1 MKNLRRV
8 VWSKGMFL
16 TPQHFQ
22 VHDKFIEDSLQ
33 FRFAASLFANWGIT
47 SLRIDQEALANGT
60 FTLHDCRGI
69 LPDGLSFS
77 FPDSD
82 AAPAGRPIAEYFA
95 PTQDAMDVYL
105 AIPEHHPQSMNFSSA
120 GLADASGGIA
130 TRYGVESIEIN
141 DESSSNEQKTIQIG
155 RKNFRLLLEGQNMEG
170 FTTLRIARINRK
182 EGSFA
187 LDTDFIAPCVDI
199 ASSEQLMMLVRRMIE
214 ILATKSESLNANRRQ
229 RGQDLADFGVSETA
243 HFWLLHTVNSCLPEL
258 KHIWTVRRGHPEI
271 LYVAMLKL
279 AGALATFSL
288 DSKARELPD
297 YDHDNLG
304 RCFRLL
310 DEKIRNLLE
319 TVIPSKCVSIPLRLI
334 EKTIW
339 AGTVSNEEYLHDS
352 QFFLAV
358 GAKMGVDDVIKRV
371 PQLVKIS
378 PSDEMQNLIRL
389 SLPGMTL
396 RHVPAP
402 PSAITFKLDNQYFSL
417 NQTGRLWDKI
427 TQSRN
432 ISLHVPSEIIDA
444 KIELLVVLQ

>member
-22 VHDKFIEDSLQ
+22 VNDNFIEDSLQ
-33 FRFAASLFANWGIT
+33 FRLAASLFANWGVT
-47 SLRIDQEALANGT
+47 SLNIDQEALANGT
-60 FTLHDCRGI
+60 FTLHQCRGI
-69 LPDGLSFS
+69 LPDGLPFS
-77 FPDSD
+77 FPESD
-82 AAPAGRPIAEYFA
+82 ATPSGRPIVEYFA
-95 PTQDAMDVYL
+95 PTQDSMDVYL
-105 AIPEHHPQSMNFSSA
+105 AIPEHHPQSMNFSS
-120 GLADASGGIA
+120 GSGADASGGIV
-130 TRYGVESIEIN
+130 TRYAVDTIEAN
-141 DESSSNEQKTIQIG
+141 DESSSNEQKTIQIA
-155 RKNFRLLLEGQNMEG
+155 RKNFRLLFEGQNLEG
-170 FTTLRIARINRK
+170 FTTLRIARIGRK
-182 EGSFA
+182 DAVYA
-187 LDTDFIAPCVDI
+187 LDSDFIAPCVDI
-199 ASSEQLMMLVRRMIE
+199 TSSEQLMMLVRRLIE

-229 RGQDLADFGVSETA
+229 RGQDLADFSVSETA

-258 KHIWTVRRGHPEI
+258 KHIWAVRRGHPEI
-271 LYVAMLKL
+271 LYLAMLKL
-279 AGALATFSL
+279 AGALSTFSL

-339 AGTVSNEEYLHDS
+339 AGTVNNEEYLRNS
-352 QFFLAV
+352 QFFLAI
-358 GAKMGVDDVIKRV
+358 GAKMGVDDIIKRV
-371 PQLVKIS
+371 PQVVKIS

-389 SLPGMTL
+389 ALPGITL
-396 RHVPAP
+396 RHTPAP
-402 PSAITFKLDNQYFSL
+402 PSAISFKMDNQYFSL

-432 ISLHVPSEIIDA
+432 ISLHVPSEIVDA

>member
-1 MKNLRRV
+1 
-8 VWSKGMFL
+8 MFL

-22 VHDKFIEDSLQ
+22 VNDKFIEDSAQ
-33 FRFAASLFANWGIT
+33 FRFAASLFANWGVM
-47 SLRIDQEALANGT
+47 SLKIDQEALANGT
-60 FTLHDCRGI
+60 FTLHHCRGI
-69 LPDGLSFS
+69 LPDGLPFS

-82 AAPAGRPIAEYFA
+82 ATPAGRPIEEYFA
-95 PTQDAMDVYL
+95 PTQDSMDVYL

-120 GLADASGGIA
+120 NPADASAGIA
-130 TRYGVESIEIN
+130 MRYAVESLEIH
-141 DESSSNEQKTIQIG
+141 DETSSTDQKIVQIG

-182 EGSFA
+182 DGSYA

-229 RGQDLADFGVSETA
+229 RGQDLADFSVSETA

-258 KHIWTVRRGHPEI
+258 KHIWTVRRGHPEV
-271 LYVAMLKL
+271 LYVAMLRL

-358 GAKMGVDDVIKRV
+358 GAKMGVDDMIKRV

-389 SLPGMTL
+389 SLPGITI
-396 RHVPAP
+396 RHAPTPPPAI
-402 PSAITFKLDNQYFSL
+402 SFKLDNQYFSL

-432 ISLHVPSEIIDA
+432 ISLHVPSEIVEA

>member
-22 VHDKFIEDSLQ
+22 VQDKFIEDSQQ
-33 FRFAASLFANWGIT
+33 FRFSASLFANWGVT
-47 SLRIDQEALANGT
+47 SLKIDQEALANGT
-60 FTLHDCRGI
+60 FTLHSCRGI
-69 LPDGLSFS
+69 LPDGLGFS

-82 AAPAGRPIAEYFA
+82 AAPSGRPIEEFFG
-95 PTQDAMDVYL
+95 PTQDSMDVYL
-105 AIPEHHPQSMNFSSA
+105 AISEHHPQSVNFSSGNA
-120 GLADASGGIA
+120 ADASGGVA
-130 TRYGVESIEIN
+130 TRYAVETLEIN
-141 DESSSNEQKTIQIG
+141 DESTSNEQKIIQVG
-155 RKNFRLLLEGQNMEG
+155 RKNFRLLLEGQNLEG
-170 FTTLRIARINRK
+170 FTTLRLARITRR
-182 EGSFA
+182 EGVYA
-187 LDTDFIAPCVDI
+187 LDPDFIAPCVDL
-199 ASSEQLMMLVRRMIE
+199 SSSDHLMMLVRRLIE
-214 ILATKSESLNANRRQ
+214 ILSTKSESLNANRRQ
-229 RGQDLADFGVSETA
+229 RGQDLADFSVSETA
-243 HFWLLHTVNSCLPEL
+243 HFWFLHTVNSCLPEL
-258 KHIWTVRRGHPEI
+258 KHIWAVRRGHPEG
-271 LYVAMLKL
+271 LYVAMLRL

-288 DSKARELPD
+288 DAKARELPD

-319 TVIPSKCVSIPLRLI
+319 TVIKSKCVSIPLRLI

-339 AGTVSNEEYLHDS
+339 AGTVTNEEYLRDS

-371 PQLVKIS
+371 PQLVKVS
-378 PSDEMQNLIRL
+378 SSDEIQNLIRL
-389 SLPGMTL
+389 SLPGITL
-396 RHVPAP
+396 RHAPTP
-402 PSAITFKLDNQYFSL
+402 PSAISFKLDNQYFSL

-432 ISLHVPSEIIDA
+432 ISLHVPSEIFEA